1 MGTFPEGKAATM
13 STREMFAAGGVV
25 MWPLLLF
32 SLLVFVLAVERAVFW
47 IRIRRRQRPLIKRVL
62 LLYRDEPTEAIALL
76 KKSLSFPIARIFL
89 EALESD
95 ADSPSQFRLALEG
108 ASHAEIPLLRRFSRA
123 FQTVIAI
130 APLLGLLGTILG
142 LIRSFAA
149 VRIGDLGADAS
160 AVTGGISEALVSTAV
175 GMVVA
180 AMFALAVFNIFR
192 SFYRRQM
199 SLLQE
204 YGSQLEF
211 LYERQH
217 RAVSYQERGA
227 YASAQRCSR

>member
-1 MGTFPEGKAATM
+1 M
-13 STREMFAAGGVV
+13 STSEMFAAGGIV

-32 SLLVFVLAVERAVFW
+32 SVLVLILSIERAVFW
-47 IRIRRRQRPLIKRVL
+47 TRIRRRQRPLIRRVL
-62 LLYRDEPTEAIALL
+62 SLYEERPGEAIALL

-89 EALESD
+89 EALEVKD
-95 ADSPSQFRLALEG
+95 ASPNQFRLALEG
-108 ASHAEIPLLRRFSRA
+108 ATHGEVPMLKRFSSV

-149 VRIGDLGADAS
+149 VRIGEMGADAS
-160 AVTGGISEALVSTAV
+160 QVTGGISEALVSTAA

-180 AMFALAVFNIFR
+180 IFALAAFNIFR
-192 SFYRRQM
+192 SCYRRQL

-204 YGSQLEF
+204 YSSQLEI
-211 LYERQH
+211 LHERH
-217 RAVSYQERGA
+217 SHNDSYSEGAA
-227 YASAQRCSR
+227 YASIQR

>member
-1 MGTFPEGKAATM
+1 MT
-13 STREMFAAGGVV
+13 TREMFAAGGIV
-25 MWPLLLF
+25 MWPLLIF
-32 SLLVFVLAVERAVFW
+32 SLLVLVLTIERAVFW
-47 IRIRRRQRPLIKRVL
+47 LRVRRRQRPLIKRVL
-62 LLYRDEPTEAIALL
+62 MLYRDQPTAAITLL

-89 EALESD
+89 EALEVED
-95 ADSPSQFRLALEG
+95 ASPSQFRIALEG
-108 ASHAEIPLLRRFSRA
+108 ATHAEIPLLKRFSSV

-149 VRIGDLGADAS
+149 VEIGEVGANAD

-180 AMFALAVFNIFR
+180 MFALAAFNIFR
-192 SFYRRQM
+192 SCYRRQI

-204 YGSQLEF
+204 YSSQLEI

-217 RAVSYQERGA
+217 HSSRYSQKEA
-227 YASAQRCSR
+227 YASAQR

>member
-1 MGTFPEGKAATM
+1 M

-47 IRIRRRQRPLIKRVL
+47 VRIRRRQRPLIKRVL
-62 LLYRDEPTEAIALL
+62 MLYRDAPAEAIALL
-76 KKSLSFPIARIFL
+76 KKSLGFPIARIFL
-89 EALESD
+89 EALESE
-95 ADSPSQFRLALEG
+95 ADSPTQFRLALEG
-108 ASHAEIPLLRRFSRA
+108 ASHAEIPLLRRFSSV

-180 AMFALAVFNIFR
+180 MFALAAFNIFR

-217 RAVSYQERGA
+217 QAVSYEERGA
-227 YASAQRCSR
+227 YASAQR

>member
-1 MGTFPEGKAATM
+1 M
-13 STREMFAAGGVV
+13 STGEMFAAGGVV

-32 SLLVFVLAVERAVFW
+32 SLLVLILTIERTVFW
-47 IRIRRRQRPLIKRVL
+47 LRIRRRQRPIIRQVL
-62 LLYRDEPTEAIALL
+62 ELYRKSPSDAIALL
-76 KKSLSFPIARIFL
+76 KKSLGFPIARIFL
-89 EALESD
+89 EALETEG
-95 ADSPSQFRLALEG
+95 ASPHQFRLALEG
-108 ASHAEIPLLRRFSRA
+108 ATHAEIPLLKRFSSV

-149 VRIGDLGADAS
+149 VQIGEIGANAG

-180 AMFALAVFNIFR
+180 MFALAAFNIFR
-192 SFYRRQM
+192 SCYRRQI

-204 YGSQLEF
+204 YSSQLEI
-211 LYERQH
+211 LYEHQH
-217 RAVSYQERGA
+217 NNYKYSNRGA
-227 YASAQRCSR
+227 YASAQ